1 MTNLVIHANHEPV
14 ILIMQ
19 DANCE
24 YLSAYALIK
33 GAIGPH
39 APRPCPPGRCLCT
52 HFTAREAGHLPLTV
66 RSKLRDPS
74 KLDFKGL
81 INLVRLA
88 GGNSTWLSVH
98 ESIRSPEYFK
108 PTVRTIWYF
117 KEQKLKVRYIFIP
130 STECMKGFKY
140 FIKAYMCRH
149 V

>member
-74 KLDFKGL
+74 KLYFKGL